1 MSSLDVYYNGSDIE
15 ALLLQFPITPS
26 YAPGHDFTS
35 ARLRPEHRRLEL
47 NFAYPEMVFSPD
59 ALEDQFADPQDR
71 EAKLISSRVAQPAS
85 LCVGVLSHGSLHLSP
100 VRDILQMRPSL
111 DEWVEERYDDS
122 DDDEADYF
130 GGAVRAAK
138 KEERRIELQQ
148 VHMARRD
155 PEKTLQSRN
164 TSFLSVQTKEE
175 GEDWVDLILHKA
187 STQEAQGAVQRLRSY
202 KVVKNE

>member
-1 MSSLDVYYNGSDIE
+1 MVNISLTASKSFW
-15 ALLLQFPITPS
+15 AFLLPCVTIL
-26 YAPGHDFTS
+26 
-35 ARLRPEHRRLEL
+35 
-47 NFAYPEMVFSPD
+47 FS
-59 ALEDQFADPQDR
+59 F
-71 EAKLISSRVAQPAS
+71 
-85 LCVGVLSHGSLHLSP
+85 
-100 VRDILQMRPSL
+100 
-111 DEWVEERYDDS
+111 
-122 DDDEADYF
+122 
-130 GGAVRAAK
+130 
-138 KEERRIELQQ
+138 ELQQ